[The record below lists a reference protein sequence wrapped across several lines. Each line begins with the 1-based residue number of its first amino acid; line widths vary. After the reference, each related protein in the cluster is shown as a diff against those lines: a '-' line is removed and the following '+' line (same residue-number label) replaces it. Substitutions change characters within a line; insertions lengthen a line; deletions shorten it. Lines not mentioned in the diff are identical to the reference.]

1 MYAVIRDQDP
11 TTTIIILLEHTFI
24 FFSLPKYHMQNVLV
38 RNIIIKASGS
48 CPQVMAEV

>member
-24 FFSLPKYHMQNVLV
+24 FFSLPKYHMQIAGTCMNLYGTCD
-38 RNIIIKASGS
+38 IETL
-48 CPQVMAEV
+48 PQLH